1 MMKQN
6 TRRERGVLQ
15 RDQLRRLVAGGGSST
30 YGLEGP
36 EDVARL
42 GAGASWWSRQSQWG
56 ETVTAPATQLA
67 ATIQTMASSS
77 PHPALLFELGR
88 MALGFSQSL
97 GRVLDDAIDEIAPP
111 ASGAAAVA
119 GHSCPICRDAVGGS
133 LWTDHEFEFLR
144 IACTR
149 CQTMTT
155 IARTATDSPV
165 RWASPRFEE
174 IERTM
179 VLGFPRAAVSAVW
192 LDGGLIGGRA
202 VKDDRLAIE
211 PEYPAAR
218 SDACEPAIAA
228 QSRIMAL
235 LDLAPIK
242 IAWSR

>member
-6 TRRERGVLQ
+6 TRRERGVRQ
-15 RDQLRRLVAGGGSST
+15 REQLRRLVAGGGSST

-56 ETVTAPATQLA
+56 QAVTAPASQIA
-67 ATIQTMASSS
+67 ATTQAMASSS
-77 PHPALLFELGR
+77 PPAALLFELGR

-97 GRVLDDAIDEIAPP
+97 GRVLGDAIDEIAPP

-119 GHSCPICRDAVGGS
+119 GHSCPICRDAVGGAV
-133 LWTDHEFEFLR
+133 WTDHEFEFLR

-149 CQTMTT
+149 CQSMTA
-155 IARTATDSPV
+155 IARMAADSPV

-174 IERTM
+174 TERTM
-179 VLGFPRAAVSAVW
+179 VLGFPRTAVSAVW
-192 LDGGLIGGRA
+192 LDGGLIGDRA

-211 PEYPAAR
+211 PECSAVP
-218 SDACEPAIAA
+218 SDTGEPAIPA
-228 QSRIMAL
+228 QARITAL
-235 LDLAPIK
+235 LDLAPVT